1 MGLRRWHTS
10 LPECPLGC
18 QCFETLQV
26 SVPTGMP
33 AGIAP
38 VASAPAGPNTHR
50 PSPSRPFPACA
61 VSICPSICLSVHLPV
76 RLSACPS
83 ICLPGLLEWRVCEE
97 WPQPAV
103 CSQVRLPLV
112 RGEGRGVEKRGKGR
126 MVGEVGAETC
136 MHAQRRI
143 ARVSVEA
150 CSCTSL
156 SSGAL
161 NSILSFSLPPT
172 PPSLCGVHC
181 RFEGDG

>member
-1 MGLRRWHTS
+1 MLGKESGRRSGLGTRLRRAVSAPRRTREGQTS
-10 LPECPLGC
+10 QDSGGRWAQDSGTQRSPRAHWDASALRRFKSRC
-18 QCFETLQV
+18 
-26 SVPTGMP
+26 PTGMP

-61 VSICPSICLSVHLPV
+61 VSICPSICLSVHVPV

-112 RGEGRGVEKRGKGR
+112 RGEGRGEGKRGR
-126 MVGEVGAETC
+126 E
-136 MHAQRRI
+136 
-143 ARVSVEA
+143 
-150 CSCTSL
+150 
-156 SSGAL
+156 
-161 NSILSFSLPPT
+161 
-172 PPSLCGVHC
+172 
-181 RFEGDG
+181 EG